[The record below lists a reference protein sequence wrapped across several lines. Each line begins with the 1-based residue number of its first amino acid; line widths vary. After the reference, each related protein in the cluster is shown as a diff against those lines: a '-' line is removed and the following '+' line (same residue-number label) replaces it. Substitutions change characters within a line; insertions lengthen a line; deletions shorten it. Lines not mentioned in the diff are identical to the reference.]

1 MFRKIF
7 FLLLFISS
15 HSYFAQVSSEGKVQK
30 VVLFRNQALVM
41 RVLELNLKPGSHE
54 ILVTKLPSQLVPN
67 SLYAESQD
75 AEIRAARVKTQEL
88 SEDPSPEVSTLNAKI
103 EDLDSRI
110 NHVKRKLEV
119 NKNKKLYLQKQQ
131 EFVIGTEK
139 LELSKGVLHPQ
150 TLKEMTLFHFEQQS
164 SLAEEE
170 LQLQNELTEL
180 NKEKNLFVRQ
190 RNQLTATTKK
200 SFEASIFL
208 DKSGNPKTILKVYYL
223 VNNASW
229 SPLYNFYAKENH
241 PKITVEF
248 NAHIEQM
255 SGEDWEGVELT
266 LSNASPALSASSPTL
281 SPFRISLA
289 YGGSE
294 YERDIQSASQSVAKK
309 MKEAYNQQIS
319 AQSSSDSE
327 EGAWA
332 MNKAASEYQN
342 LELLA
347 KGEEIHTIKKELS
360 ENTSPSV
367 SFEVVGKVSLQS
379 KREQQLVKVQRFEL
393 PAQFYNIATPLLTSY
408 VFKEAEMENSFLE
421 VLLEGPVNAYLEGSF
436 VGKAEIP
443 NVSKGQFFVVGFGI
457 DSKLKAK
464 RELVD
469 KKEKILG
476 GNKEQVYN
484 IRITLENYSK
494 SSIPLRVVDR
504 IPLED
509 EKQNIRI
516 TLDLKGNALSSEEL
530 YEKYQKPKGL
540 LRWDLN
546 LSGESIGSKAK
557 ILEYSYKLEFDK
569 NQNIVLP
576 DSYKLEQMKNEFK
589 EIQKLRMRR

>member
-1 MFRKIF
+1 MSRKIF
-7 FLLLFISS
+7 FVLLFIYS
-15 HSYFAQVSSEGKVQK
+15 HSYFAQVSVEGKVQK

-41 RVLELNLKPGSHE
+41 RTLEIDLKPGSHE

-67 SLYAESQD
+67 SLYAESQE

-88 SEDPSPEVSTLNAKI
+88 SDDPSPEVSTLNAKI
-103 EDLDSRI
+103 DNLDSRI

-131 EFVIGTEK
+131 EFVVGTEK

-164 SLAEEE
+164 NLAEEE

-180 NKEKNLFVRQ
+180 NKEKNLLVRQ

-208 DKSGNPKTILKVYYL
+208 DKSGNPKTLVKVYYL

-229 SPLYNFYAKENH
+229 SPLYNFYARENH
-241 PKITVEF
+241 SKISVEF

-266 LSNASPALSASSPTL
+266 LSNASPALSASAPTL

-347 KGEEIHTIKKELS
+347 KGEEVHTIKKELS

-367 SFEVVGKVSLQS
+367 SFDVVGKVSLQS
-379 KREQQLVKVQRFEL
+379 KRERQLVKVQRFEL

-408 VFKEAEMENSFLE
+408 VFKEAEIENNFLE
-421 VLLEGPVNAYLEGSF
+421 VLLEGPINAYLEGSF
-436 VGKAEIP
+436 VGKAEIS

-516 TLDLKGNALSSEEL
+516 TLDLKGNTLSSEEL

>member
-1 MFRKIF
+1 MSRKIF
-7 FLLLFISS
+7 FVLLFIYS
-15 HSYFAQVSSEGKVQK
+15 HSYFAQVSVEGKVQK

-41 RVLELNLKPGSHE
+41 RTLEIDLKPGSHE

-67 SLYAESQD
+67 SLYAESQE

-88 SEDPSPEVSTLNAKI
+88 SDDPSPEVSTLNAKI
-103 EDLDSRI
+103 DNLDSRI

-131 EFVIGTEK
+131 EFVVGTEK

-164 SLAEEE
+164 NLAEEE

-180 NKEKNLFVRQ
+180 NKEKNLLVRQ

-208 DKSGNPKTILKVYYL
+208 DKSGNPKTLVKVYYL

-229 SPLYNFYAKENH
+229 SPLYNFYARENH
-241 PKITVEF
+241 SKISVEF

-266 LSNASPALSASSPTL
+266 LSNASPALSASAPTL

-347 KGEEIHTIKKELS
+347 KGEEVHTIKKELS
-360 ENTSPSV
+360 ENTSLSV
-367 SFEVVGKVSLQS
+367 SFDVVGKVSLQS
-379 KREQQLVKVQRFEL
+379 KRERQLVKVQRFEL

-408 VFKEAEMENSFLE
+408 VFKEAEIENNFLE
-421 VLLEGPVNAYLEGSF
+421 VLLEGPINAYLEGSF
-436 VGKAEIP
+436 VGKAEIS

-516 TLDLKGNALSSEEL
+516 TLDLKGNTLSSEEL